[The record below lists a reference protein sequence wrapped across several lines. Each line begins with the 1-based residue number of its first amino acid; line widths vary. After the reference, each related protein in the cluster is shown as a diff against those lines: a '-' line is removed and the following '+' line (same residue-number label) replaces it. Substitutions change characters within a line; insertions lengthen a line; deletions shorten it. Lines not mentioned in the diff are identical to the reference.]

1 MKLSTKSR
9 YGVRMMLELARHYD
23 DGPLQLRKIADRQ
36 KISVKY
42 LEQIIIPL
50 KKAKFVSSIRG
61 PKGGHML
68 AKSPGE
74 LTIGQIVEVL
84 EGSMCFSACAL
95 DDKVCQRSSECSIR
109 SLWVEA
115 TKLVY
120 EKLNSVSLLELVGSG
135 KSRLC

>member
-1 MKLSTKSR
+1 MKLSTRSR
-9 YGVRMMLELARHYD
+9 YGVRMMLDLARHYAE
-23 DGPLQLRKIADRQ
+23 GPIQLRKIAERQ

-50 KKAKFVSSIRG
+50 KKARFVSSIRG

-68 AKSPGE
+68 AVSPRE

-84 EGSMCFSACAL
+84 EGAMCFSACAL
-95 DDKVCQRSSECSIR
+95 DDKACQMSSKCSIR
-109 SLWVEA
+109 ALWVEA

-120 EKLNSVSLLELVGSG
+120 EKLNSVSLLELVGSDDD
-135 KSRLC
+135 RLC